1 MKIAPIIALF
11 VVPFAVSATI
21 LYYDN
26 IYDDGSQ
33 PLSETPCSNIFGS
46 LDMLYFKD
54 VPTFPNVVAS
64 SVVGSEDS
72 LNCGSS
78 CFIEFDFLTEAHDS
92 LHNR

>member
-11 VVPFAVSATI
+11 VVPFAVSAVTV
-21 LYYDN
+21 YYDP

-33 PLSETPCSNIFGS
+33 LLSETPCHNIFGS
-46 LDMLYFKD
+46 MNMVYFGD
-54 VPTFPNVVAS
+54 VPTFPYIAAS
-64 SVVGSEDS
+64 AFVQGEDS